1 MANKMKEMERR
12 VSESTE
18 NLIEFLKQNPKMISM
33 QNEIEEVL
41 ESIGDD
47 PIMRLHFL
55 EGKMKSNLAELAKLT
70 KEIEDALDS

>member
-1 MANKMKEMERR
+1 MKDKRMEMERR
-12 VSESTE
+12 VFEATD
-18 NLIEFLKQNPKMISM
+18 NLVEFLRLNPKMIPL
-33 QNEIEEVL
+33 QHEIEEVL

-55 EGKMKSNLAELAKLT
+55 EGKLKSNLTELAKLT

>member
-1 MANKMKEMERR
+1 MKDKRMEMERR
-12 VSESTE
+12 VYEATE
-18 NLIEFLKQNPKMISM
+18 NLIEFLKQNPRMAQL

-41 ESIGDD
+41 DSIGDD

-55 EGKMKSNLAELAKLT
+55 EGKLKSNLAELAKLT